1 MIFRRCR
8 SWLDQASVFHERHR
22 YLTQV
27 WSVPCVRPLLRFP
40 RPLLFFL
47 HCLMSITVIDRYTLV
62 PTHLTRSVKRQLEP
76 EWHRVSFKTKQVINE
91 HYAIHAMLLLLQS
104 LIPTVVATA
113 VVSGVTIAVFTD
125 GCHETVTAVTDT
137 FASWCYDS
145 CGHQCHTADAIPL
158 LR

>member
-1 MIFRRCR
+1 
-8 SWLDQASVFHERHR
+8 
-22 YLTQV
+22 
-27 WSVPCVRPLLRFP
+27 
-40 RPLLFFL
+40 
-47 HCLMSITVIDRYTLV
+47 MSITVIDRYTLV

-137 FASWCYDS
+137 FAS
-145 CGHQCHTADAIPL
+145 
-158 LR
+158 